1 MARSHFIF
9 VMPGLVPGISIHKAV
24 PFVIEMAGT
33 SPAMTKLGREA
44 VEEDFCCL
52 MVRSDAKH
60 RVSNHARLALIL
72 RDGAFRASSG

>member
-33 SPAMTKLGREA
+33 QVGYS
-44 VEEDFCCL
+44 
-52 MVRSDAKH
+52 
-60 RVSNHARLALIL
+60 RLEHYWL
-72 RDGAFRASSG
+72 SMSGKPDIDSRP